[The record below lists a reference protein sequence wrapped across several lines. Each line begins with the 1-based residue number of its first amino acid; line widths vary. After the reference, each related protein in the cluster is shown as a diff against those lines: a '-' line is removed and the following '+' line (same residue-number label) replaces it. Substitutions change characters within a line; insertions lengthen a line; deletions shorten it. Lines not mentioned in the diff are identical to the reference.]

1 MACEFHPE
9 AKRELFD
16 AVAHYDSIN
25 LDLGNQF
32 IQEIEQTLDRVEQF
46 PQAWASLSVNSR
58 RCRLPSFPYGVVY
71 QIAPQGIMIV
81 AVMHLQ
87 RQPNYWRDRLI

>member
-1 MACEFHPE
+1 MTCEFHPE
-9 AKRELFD
+9 ARRELFE
-16 AVAHYDSIN
+16 AVAYYDEID

-32 IQEIEQTLDRVEQF
+32 IQETEQTLDRIEHF
-46 PQAWASLSVNSR
+46 PQAWASLSENTR

-71 QIAPQGIMIV
+71 QVATQGILIV

-87 RQPNYWRDRLI
+87 RRPGYWSSRS